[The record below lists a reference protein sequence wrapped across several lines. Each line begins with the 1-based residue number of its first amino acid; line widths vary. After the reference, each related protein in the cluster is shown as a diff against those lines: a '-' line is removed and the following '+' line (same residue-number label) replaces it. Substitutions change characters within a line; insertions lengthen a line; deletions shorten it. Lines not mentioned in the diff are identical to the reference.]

1 MGSCVSKN
9 AQDDGPP
16 LQDSIHLTKVKLKNQ
31 SSKKKNST
39 PMDPSLIDP
48 SLTVETHTSS
58 SSE

>member
-9 AQDDGPP
+9 AKDDGPP

-31 SSKKKNST
+31 SSKKKNT
-39 PMDPSLIDP
+39 TTIDP